1 MNKFYFFG
9 GAALI
14 LGAIILLLRL
24 IMFSGSAVSKQDK
37 LFDKISNPDNYRYIT
52 PYQVFQPPI
61 PDEIYFCGERVPIEL
76 FDVREALDRELI
88 VNTYRHSSTI
98 MYIKRANRYF
108 PMIEVLLEE
117 YGIPDDMKYLCLAE
131 SGLMHVVSP
140 AGAAGFWQFLR
151 NTAIEHGLEVN
162 NFVDERYHH
171 QMSLQAAAV
180 YLHKAYE
187 RFGTWSLAAAAYNM
201 GNAGLANQ
209 ISTQKVNSYWDLHL
223 NPETA
228 RYVYRIIA
236 LKIILSNPEKYGFFI
251 PEEHLYYEFET
262 FEVVVDTSIK
272 NLTDF
277 ALMYGTNYKMLRY
290 FNPWIRGNSLPN
302 PLRKEYIIKMPAE
315 NVRENYVPEKN

>member
-1 MNKFYFFG
+1 MNKFYYFG
-9 GAALI
+9 GAALV
-14 LGAIILLLRL
+14 LGAVILLLRL
-24 IMFSGSAVSKQDK
+24 ITYSESAVSKQNN
-37 LFDKISNPDNYRYIT
+37 LFEKISDSDNYRYLA
-52 PYQVFQPPI
+52 PCQVFQPPI
-61 PDEIYFCGERVPIEL
+61 PEEVYFCGERVPIEF

-108 PMIEVLLEE
+108 PRIELLLEE
-117 YGIPDDMKYLCLAE
+117 YGLPDDMKYLCIAE

-171 QMSLQAAAV
+171 QYSLKAAAV
-180 YLHKAYE
+180 YLQNAYK

-201 GNAGLANQ
+201 GNVGLRNQ
-209 ISTQKVNSYWDLHL
+209 INTQKVDSYWDLHL

-236 LKIILSNPEKYGFFI
+236 LKIILSNPEKYGFYI
-251 PEEHLYYEFET
+251 PEEHLYNELET
-262 FEVVVDTSIK
+262 FQVVVDTSIK
-272 NLTDF
+272 NLTVF
-277 ALMYGTNYKMLRY
+277 AMLHGTNYKMLRY

-302 PLRKEYIIKMPAE
+302 PLQKEYIIKLPSE
-315 NVRENYVPEKN
+315 NVRENYVPENN